1 MIDAVIFDLGG
12 VLIDWNPRYL
22 YRKIFAGNEERMEY
36 FLTHVANHHWNER
49 QDAGRLFSEAVA
61 ELSTQYPEFK
71 DEICAYQERWHE
83 MLKGPIH
90 ETVQILKELQEAGVA
105 LYALT
110 NWSAETFP
118 VAQQRFDFLSWFK
131 DVGLSGAEKMKK
143 PDPRFY
149 QLLLKR
155 NHLQPERCLFIDD
168 VQVNVEGAR
177 AVGLQSLQFTGAENL
192 RKDLV
197 VRKILR

>member
-22 YRKIFAGNEERMEY
+22 YRKIFTDNEERMEY
-36 FLTHVANHHWNER
+36 FLTHVANHQWNEQ
-49 QDAGRLFSEAVA
+49 QDAGRLFSEAVL
-61 ELSTQYPEFK
+61 ELSARHPEFK
-71 DEICAYQERWHE
+71 NEILAYHHRWDE

-90 ETVQILKELQEAGVA
+90 ETVQVLKELKESGVA

-118 VAQQRFDFLSWFK
+118 VAQKRFEFLSWFK

-155 NHLQPERCLFIDD
+155 NSLKPERCLFIDD
-168 VQVNVEGAR
+168 VQVNVEGAQ
-177 AVGLQSLQFTGAENL
+177 AVGLQSVQFQSAQKL
-192 RKDLV
+192 RLDLV
-197 VRKILR
+197 ARKILS